1 MEETKAL
8 KEVENSLRDFISSL
22 MNEEKGSDWINS
34 CGISPDRII
43 QWKER
48 RETEKKKQ
56 KFGTPE
62 NRLLYYSDF
71 YDLSS
76 IIDKNWNDKFKAA
89 LGDKAT
95 ILLFLRILDD
105 FRNPDAHRREL
116 LPHQKH
122 LIIGISGEIRNRII
136 LYRSKKETGE
146 DYFPRIESVR
156 DNLGNLCT
164 PEKMFVDTNL
174 ILRPGDKLTF
184 VVTASD
190 PLGEALEYECFQSLG
205 PDTNWQ
211 ESNIIEIE
219 IEDKHIAKKQVFY
232 VSIRSKRIYHALKYS
247 DDQASFSYTIL
258 PVK

>member
-8 KEVENSLRDFISSL
+8 KEVENSLRDFISAL
-22 MNEEKGSDWINS
+22 MNEEKGSEWINS
-34 CGISPDRII
+34 CGISSDRII

-48 RETEKKKQ
+48 REVEKKKQ

-62 NRLLYYSDF
+62 DRLIYYSDF
-71 YDLSS
+71 FDLSS
-76 IIDKNWNDKFKAA
+76 IIDKSWNDKFKAA

-95 ILLFLRILDD
+95 ILLFLKILDD

-122 LIIGISGEIRNRII
+122 LIIGISGEIRNRIV

-164 PEKMFVDTNL
+164 PEHMVVDTKL
-174 ILRPGDKLTF
+174 TLRPGDKLTF
-184 VVTASD
+184 VVTATD
-190 PLGEALEYECFQSLG
+190 PLGEALEYSCLDNVS
-205 PDTNWQ
+205 WQ

-219 IEDKHIAKKQVFY
+219 IENKHIAKEQDFIIR
-232 VSIRSKRIYHALKYS
+232 IRSKRNYHAIGIW
-247 DDQASFSYTIL
+247 DDTAFFRYTIL
-258 PVK
+258 PIK